1 MQIHIERSRCQSTTF
16 KWKDFYNNLL
26 PHKNLGDT
34 TGIPHNE
41 KVLIDIGNIQISR
54 VLNSL
59 GQIDRIAQYGGT
71 LIGLS
76 KSDGAVHIQPS
87 ADNDLVLG
95 TAEELDGD
103 TGLDAGLLTRD
114 GCGGSVEAG
123 NMKG

>member
-1 MQIHIERSRCQSTTF
+1 MKEITS
-16 KWKDFYNNLL
+16 NLL
-26 PHKNLGDT
+26 PHEYLGNT
-34 TGIPHNE
+34 AGTPHNE
-41 KVLIDIGNIQISR
+41 KVLIDIGHIQISG
-54 VLNSL
+54 VLHGL

-103 TGLDAGLLTRD
+103 TGLNAGLLARY
-114 GCGGSVEAG
+114 GCGGNIEMRKTNG
-123 NMKG
+123 